1 VTEEVSRPKPPRFV
15 LPALL
20 ALFALSAIVTALLAR
35 GWLAADRPEPPP
47 EISALPDFELTNRDG
62 RSVRL
67 ADLDGEIWVA
77 DFIFT
82 RCGGV
87 CPRMTERMIRLETS
101 VGGTRLRRVSISV
114 DPTFDTPDVLAAY
127 AEAFRIT
134 DPDWLFLTG
143 ERDAIYELTVGGFKL
158 AVDDEP
164 PPQSTHPDEPILHS
178 NRFVLVDRRGT
189 IRGYYDPFRPEELQR
204 LLRDANQLSSP

>member
-87 CPRMTERMIRLETS
+87 CPRMTERMMRLETS

-134 DPDWLFLTG
+134 DTDWLFLTG

>member
-134 DPDWLFLTG
+134 DTDWLFLTG